1 MNLMKVARTI
11 VFAAGLV
18 AIAPFA
24 NAAPQSAPR
33 AVVEQFHDAL
43 LGVMK
48 DAKNLGFDGRRSKL
62 APAVERSF
70 DLTYMAQV
78 ATGNAWSDM
87 QPQQRDELIELF
99 RRMTVSTYA
108 SRFAGYSGQQFEITG
123 IQETPRG
130 DVLIR
135 TNLTNGADRVPIDY
149 LVRKVGDTW
158 KIADIYFKRISELA
172 MRRSEYSSVIR
183 RSGVDALLQSL
194 ETKVKQIETGRD
206 G

>member
-1 MNLMKVARTI
+1 MKLMNVARTL
-11 VFAAGLV
+11 VLATSLV
-18 AIAPFA
+18 ALAPLA
-24 NAAPQSAPR
+24 SAAPQGAPR

-48 DAKNLGFDGRRSKL
+48 EAKSLGFEGRRSKL

-78 ATGNAWSDM
+78 ATGSAWSAM
-87 QPQQRDELIELF
+87 QPQQQDELVELF

-108 SRFAGYSGQQFEITG
+108 SRFTGYSGQQFEILG

-130 DVLIR
+130 DVLVR
-135 TNLTNGADRVPIDY
+135 TNLSNGTEQIPIDY
-149 LVRKVGDTW
+149 LMRKADDGW

-172 MRRSEYSSVIR
+172 TRRSEYSSVIQR
-183 RSGVDALLQSL
+183 NGVDAFLQTL
-194 ETKVKQIETGRD
+194 ETKVKQIESGRN